1 MWQLQ
6 VCARGLERRLM
17 GGWHLDDGK
26 WLVFFLDTLLPFT
39 LSHSFSSCR
48 LPLVTHPSTHTHTD
62 TRRRYPSRFF
72 SLFRLLPP
80 LLPTAMCSVGT
91 GPASKRGDASSNGI
105 TLAKKTKKQYPSFF
119 IHLAPS
125 FLHYIS
131 SLLFIFVL
139 HRFITSFHFSCP
151 ASRDPSVP
159 LCFIVVL
166 ALEPAFFFLSF
177 PLSTFC
183 TV

>member
-105 TLAKKTKKQYPSFF
+105 TLAKKQRNNTPRFLFILPLLSSIIFLRFFSSLFF
-119 IHLAPS
+119 I
-125 FLHYIS
+125 
-131 SLLFIFVL
+131 
-139 HRFITSFHFSCP
+139 
-151 ASRDPSVP
+151 
-159 LCFIVVL
+159 
-166 ALEPAFFFLSF
+166 ALSHP
-177 PLSTFC
+177 STFLARRPE
-183 TV
+183 TLPFRSAS